1 MKSSA
6 DLRRDRQVVAQRVP
20 ARRLRP
26 EDAALAGPLL
36 QAEGKAVKIEVKNRV
51 QDRIKS
57 MVQKHHIDAS
67 IHSWL

>member
-36 QAEGKAVKIEVKNRV
+36 QAEGKAVKIEVKTV
-51 QDRIKS
+51 FK
-57 MVQKHHIDAS
+57 ID
-67 IHSWL
+67 